1 MAEILSQSE
10 IDELLV
16 ALASGQSVQSG
27 GDNKAKQSDDK
38 IRVYDFRSAN
48 KFSKEQIRML
58 NFIYDSYAGRLAT
71 FLSGTLRTACEVE
84 VVSVEEQTFSEFT
97 NSLPVP
103 AFLGILNMPPLT
115 GNALFELSSAVA
127 YEIVSRLLGGT
138 GYLHEE
144 ANKPF
149 TDIETTILSRICRQ
163 MIAYMN
169 ESWERVANI
178 DANLERVETSAQFA
192 AIVNTSEPIAII
204 TMNVKIG
211 EVSDIINLCI
221 PHLAIQPIAKQL
233 AMKKW
238 YNESSTATDN
248 ESNILPY
255 MSPKIASTP
264 VSVRVTFNTTTA
276 TVRDV
281 LNLEVGD
288 VIRVDHQVR
297 EPVTAIVEHIPKFKG
312 YIGTKGQKIA
322 LMISEILEGGTKN
335 E

>member
-16 ALASGQSVQSG
+16 ALASGQSASSG
-27 GDNKAKQSDDK
+27 DSRAKQQDDK
-38 IRVYDFRSAN
+38 VRVYDFRSAN

-71 FLSGTLRTACEVE
+71 FLSGTLRTMCEVE
-84 VVSVEEQTFSEFT
+84 VVSVEEQTFAEFT

-144 ANKPF
+144 ANKLF
-149 TDIETTILSRICRQ
+149 TEIEISILSRITRQ
-163 MIAYMN
+163 MISYMG
-169 ESWERVANI
+169 ESWERVVNI
-178 DANLERVETSAQFA
+178 EAELERVETSAQFA
-192 AIVNTSEPIAII
+192 QIVNTGEPIAII
-204 TMNVKIG
+204 TMNVKVG

-238 YNESSTATDN
+238 YNESSTTAAG

-255 MSPKIASTP
+255 VSPKIAGTP
-264 VSVRVTFNTTTA
+264 INMRVYFNETQA

-281 LNLEVGD
+281 LNLQVGD
-288 VIRVDHQVR
+288 VLRIEHQVR
-297 EPVTAIVEHIPKFKG
+297 EPVTAVIEHIPKFKG
-312 YIGTKGQKIA
+312 YIGIKGQKLA
-322 LMISEILEGGTKN
+322 LMISDILKEAPKD

>member
-16 ALASGQSVQSG
+16 ALASGQNATGG
-27 GDNKAKQSDDK
+27 GDGKTKQQDDK
-38 IRVYDFRSAN
+38 VRVYDFRSAN

-71 FLSGTLRTACEVE
+71 FLSGTLRTMCEVE
-84 VVSVEEQTFSEFT
+84 VVSVEEQTFAEFT

-103 AFLGILNMPPLT
+103 AFLSILTMPPLT
-115 GNALFELSSAVA
+115 GNALFEVSSAIA

-138 GYLHEE
+138 GYFHEE
-144 ANKPF
+144 SNKLF
-149 TDIETTILSRICRQ
+149 TEIEISILSRITRQ
-163 MIAYMN
+163 MIAYMG
-169 ESWERVANI
+169 ESWERVVSVQAE
-178 DANLERVETSAQFA
+178 LERVETSPQFA
-192 AIVNTSEPIAII
+192 QIVNTSEPIAII

-211 EVSDIINLCI
+211 EVSDILNLCI

-238 YNESSTATDN
+238 YNESSTTAAGEN
-248 ESNILPY
+248 NILPY
-255 MSPKIASTP
+255 MSPKIANTP
-264 VSVRVTFNTTTA
+264 INLRVFFNETHA

-281 LNLEVGD
+281 LNLQVGD
-288 VIRVDHQVR
+288 VLRIDHQVR
-297 EPVTAIVEHIPKFKG
+297 EPLNAVIEHIPKFKG
-312 YIGTKGQKIA
+312 YIGTKGQNLA
-322 LMISEILEGGTKN
+322 LMISEILKEAPKD

>member
-16 ALASGQSVQSG
+16 ALASGQSAPGSDG
-27 GDNKAKQSDDK
+27 KGKQQDDK
-38 IRVYDFRSAN
+38 VRVYDFRSAN

-71 FLSGTLRTACEVE
+71 FLSGTLRTMCEVE
-84 VVSVEEQTFSEFT
+84 VVSVEEQTFAEFT

-103 AFLGILNMPPLT
+103 AFLGILTMPPLT

-144 ANKPF
+144 ANKLF
-149 TDIETTILSRICRQ
+149 TEIEISILSRISRQ

-169 ESWERVANI
+169 ESWERVVEVSAE
-178 DANLERVETSAQFA
+178 LERVETSAQFA
-192 AIVNTSEPIAII
+192 QIVNTGEPIAII

-238 YNESSTATDN
+238 YNESSTTSGG
-248 ESNILPY
+248 ESNVLPY
-255 MSPKIASTP
+255 VSPKITSMP
-264 VSVRVTFNTTTA
+264 IHMRVIFNDTEA

-281 LNLEVGD
+281 LNLQVGD
-288 VIRVDHQVR
+288 VIRIEHQVR
-297 EPVTAIVEHIPKFKG
+297 EPLTAMVEHIPKFKG
-312 YIGTKGQKIA
+312 YIGTKGQKLA
-322 LMISEILEGGTKN
+322 LMISEILKEAPKD

>member
-16 ALASGQSVQSG
+16 ALASGQSASG
-27 GDNKAKQSDDK
+27 SDGKGKQQDDK
-38 IRVYDFRSAN
+38 VRVYDFRSAN

-71 FLSGTLRTACEVE
+71 FLSGTLRTMCEVE
-84 VVSVEEQTFSEFT
+84 VVSVEEQTFAEFT

-103 AFLGILNMPPLT
+103 AFLGILTMPPLT

-144 ANKPF
+144 ANKLF
-149 TDIETTILSRICRQ
+149 TEIEISILSRISRQ

-169 ESWERVANI
+169 ESWERVVEVNAE
-178 DANLERVETSAQFA
+178 LERVETSAQFA
-192 AIVNTSEPIAII
+192 QIVNTGEPIAII

-238 YNESSTATDN
+238 YNESSTSSGS
-248 ESNILPY
+248 ESNVLPY
-255 MSPKIASTP
+255 VSPKITAMP
-264 VSVRVTFNTTTA
+264 IHMRVIFNDTEA

-281 LNLEVGD
+281 LNLQVGD
-288 VIRVDHQVR
+288 VIRIEHQVR
-297 EPVTAIVEHIPKFKG
+297 EPLTAMVEHIPKFKG
-312 YIGTKGQKIA
+312 YIGTKGQKLA
-322 LMISEILEGGTKN
+322 LMISEILKEAPKD